1 MALQSTSHVTVTLIS
16 RITFK
21 TIQMTIDETLLEE
34 VDSTSAQLG
43 LNRSAFIREALR
55 QAMERFRMAEFE
67 RRHPAGYAQRPV
79 EPGEFDVWQA
89 EQAWGAP

>member
-1 MALQSTSHVTVTLIS
+1 MI
-16 RITFK
+16 K

-43 LNRSAFIREALR
+43 MNRSAFIREALR
-55 QAMERFRMAEFE
+55 QAMDRVRTAELERKHA
-67 RRHPAGYAQRPV
+67 AGYGRHPV
-79 EPGEFDVWQA
+79 EPGEFDVWEA